1 MHRRAHTR
9 PASWWQFI
17 FYGVLV
23 GGGVGSLAEVW
34 GDLQRAAGA
43 SERLME
49 LLHEKPAIA
58 APAQPETLPAQ
69 PQRRGQVSTM
79 SPSAIPPGPISRR

>member
-1 MHRRAHTR
+1 MTGGLLV
-9 PASWWQFI
+9 QFI
-17 FYGVLV
+17 FYGGLV
-23 GGGVGSLAEVW
+23 AAAWARLSETW

-58 APAQPETLPAQ
+58 RAGPSQGAAGAAAGRRQLRACHLPLSH
-69 PQRRGQVSTM
+69 PPRQRGAARFL
-79 SPSAIPPGPISRR
+79 A